1 MKRRIRKSQRRK
13 SQRRIRRVNNKSRR
27 RRISGGGEK
36 LYDGQLS
43 NLYTGTLFDTGFE
56 DFKTKMLVE
65 WEWLETNDIRQ
76 NLATLYL
83 RCKHKKIP
91 VKDDVPELPS
101 YERLL
106 EGVDLT
112 KFGDDSNK

>member
-27 RRISGGGEK
+27 RRISGGEK

-43 NLYTGTLFDTGFE
+43 NLYTGSIFDPGFA

-83 RCKHKKIP
+83 RCKQKKIP
-91 VKDDVPELPS
+91 VKDDVEGLPS